1 MKILYYECFAG
12 ISGDMNLGAMID
24 LGVPAE
30 YLKNELQ
37 KLPVSGYEII
47 VESALKNGISGTKV
61 TVQLE
66 GDKHESHTHG
76 HSHGEHSHGHHSHG
90 SHTQES
96 HSHGHGHG
104 HHHHDDD
111 RTFAS
116 ISKMIQ
122 ASSLNDKVK
131 KDSIGIFEWVAK
143 AEGKIHGKPPE
154 NVHFHEVGAVDSIV
168 DIVGAAIC
176 MDYLNPD
183 KIISSPVELGSGFV
197 HCAHGKFPVPAPAT
211 MEILKDIPVIKGTV
225 SKEATT
231 PTGAAILKYFV
242 NEFTDHPSLKLD
254 KTSYGIGHKD
264 FEVPNVLRVS
274 IATDTNPGAYQTQQA
289 TVVECNLDDMP
300 SEQLNFVMQLLF
312 ENNAH
317 DVFYTP
323 IVMKKGRPAIMLS
336 VLCDASSLENIKDIL
351 FKNTST
357 IGLREYP
364 VTKSIL
370 PREIKTLDTQYGTIQ
385 MKICTW
391 DNNIKYKPEIDDCIQ
406 AAKEHNIP
414 LNVVIDEVNK
424 VYMESKGK

>member
-12 ISGDMNLGAMID
+12 ISGDMNLGAMLD

-30 YLKNELQ
+30 YLKNELK
-37 KLPVSGYEII
+37 KLPVKGYE
-47 VESALKNGISGTKV
+47 VKADSAIKDGISGTKV

-66 GDKHESHTHG
+66 GDEQEKHTHG
-76 HSHGEHSHGHHSHG
+76 HSHGDSHGEHTPEDHSHG
-90 SHTQES
+90 SHF
-96 HSHGHGHG
+96 HGTHTHG

-116 ISKMIQ
+116 IKKMIE
-122 ASSLNDKVK
+122 ASELNDKVK

-143 AEGKIHGKPPE
+143 AEGKIHGKAPE
-154 NVHFHEVGAVDSIV
+154 EVHFHEVGAVDSIV

-211 MEILKDIPVIKGTV
+211 MEILKDVPVIKGTV

-231 PTGAAILKYFV
+231 PTGAAILKYYV
-242 NEFTDHPSLKLD
+242 GEFTERPVIKLE

-274 IATDTNPGAYQTQQA
+274 LASDTVSSAYQTQQA
-289 TVVECNLDDMP
+289 TMVECNMDDMP

-312 ENNAH
+312 ENEAQ

-336 VLCDASSLENIKDIL
+336 VLCKSESLGKIRDIL

-357 IGLREYP
+357 IGMREYQ
-364 VTKSIL
+364 VQKSML
-370 PREIKTLDTQYGTIQ
+370 PRELKSFDTQYGPIR
-385 MKICTW
+385 MKICSW
-391 DNNIKYKPEIDDCIQ
+391 DNNLKYKPEIDDCIQ
-406 AAKEHNIP
+406 AAQKHNLP
-414 LNVVIDEVNK
+414 LKVIIDEVNK
-424 VYMESKGK
+424 VYKESELK